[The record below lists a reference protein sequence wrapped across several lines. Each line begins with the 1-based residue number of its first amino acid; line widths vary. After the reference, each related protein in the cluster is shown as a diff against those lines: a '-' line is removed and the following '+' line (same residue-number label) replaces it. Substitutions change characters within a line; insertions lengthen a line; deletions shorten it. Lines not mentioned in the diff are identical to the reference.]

1 MSLRDKY
8 LKWET
13 WQFGPTPS
21 DATVLATQLNWMF
34 RSALLG
40 FAVVSVAIIL
50 YLRNIS
56 ASLGPETKESEYARQ
71 IHLLNA
77 TEGQINDL
85 LSFVQKEKQRIHEDE
100 QTLQMLRSEHQKL
113 QPVVESERK
122 TVQAILEAEGRRQ
135 AANVWWGY
143 LLSFAL
149 GVISSMLATILLERL
164 TRIYAERSKRRQWGI
179 LAPSGS
185 SDTTTQETNEPIDDG
200 RPPQAT
206 TPAPPQPSAI
216 PSTEGPAT

>member
-56 ASLGPETKESEYARQ
+56 ANLGPETKESEYAADTPVKRDGSA
-71 IHLLNA
+71 N
-77 TEGQINDL
+77 
-85 LSFVQKEKQRIHEDE
+85 
-100 QTLQMLRSEHQKL
+100 
-113 QPVVESERK
+113 QP
-122 TVQAILEAEGRRQ
+122 
-135 AANVWWGY
+135 
-143 LLSFAL
+143 FAL
-149 GVISSMLATILLERL
+149 VCACGA
-164 TRIYAERSKRRQWGI
+164 Q
-179 LAPSGS
+179 
-185 SDTTTQETNEPIDDG
+185 
-200 RPPQAT
+200 
-206 TPAPPQPSAI
+206 QPKDS
-216 PSTEGPAT
+216 